1 MTRVPL
7 IKLCHRMPLFMPIGR
22 AIPVGWYYRWIGSV
36 APLIGRFSRHAREQQ
51 RYVRQAL
58 ANTHSPEKRSEV
70 ARRNLI
76 YRKWRVCLQVAW
88 PNIAERYQQ
97 WVSLEG
103 EEHLIRLAS
112 AGKGAILLSGH
123 SFGFSGMAV
132 RTLAQRGYEIV
143 RAGVGREPARR
154 RRRWGQGDYQRWQ
167 YIGYDG
173 DYWHRFRVLKQLQQA
188 VRGGALLQIGIRG
201 FPTGSPEHKVESIYG
216 PFFLDR
222 QIIRLIEVLQV
233 PVLPCFVVCD
243 QTGRAV
249 IKIFPELAHAREQI
263 VSRFGSLYAE
273 YLRAFPESA
282 NIWKKVVREEE
293 F

>member
-7 IKLCHRMPLFMPIGR
+7 IRLCHRMPFFMPIGR

-36 APLIGRFSRHAREQQ
+36 APLIGRFSRHAKEQQ
-51 RYVRQAL
+51 GYVRQAL
-58 ANTHSPEKRSEV
+58 ANTHSLEEQSDV

-88 PNIAERYQQ
+88 PNIAARYQQ

-103 EEHLIRLAS
+103 EEHLARLAR

-132 RTLAQRGYEIV
+132 RILAQRGYEIV
-143 RAGVGREPARR
+143 RAGAGREPARR
-154 RRRWGQGDYQRWQ
+154 RRRWGRGDFQRWQ
-167 YIGYDG
+167 YLGYEG
-173 DYWHRFRVLKQLQQA
+173 DHWHRFRVLKQMKEALRRNAVLQLA
-188 VRGGALLQIGIRG
+188 IRG
-201 FPTGSPEHKVESIYG
+201 FPTGSADHRVESIYG
-216 PFFLDR
+216 GFYLDS
-222 QIIRLIEVLQV
+222 QALRLIETLQV
-233 PVLPCFVVCD
+233 AVLPCFVVCD

-249 IKIFPELAHAREQI
+249 ITIFPEIAPCSKQI
-263 VSRFGSLYAE
+263 VSSFGPLYAD
-273 YLRAFPESA
+273 YLRDFPESA
-282 NIWKKVVREEE
+282 NIWKKIVRQEE